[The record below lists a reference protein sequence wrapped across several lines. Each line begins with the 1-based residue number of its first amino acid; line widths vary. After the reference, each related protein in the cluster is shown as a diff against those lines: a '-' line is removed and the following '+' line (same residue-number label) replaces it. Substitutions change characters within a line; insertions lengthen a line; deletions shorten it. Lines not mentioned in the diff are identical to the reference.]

1 MMYGS
6 WDAGTWGW
14 IVLVMLLFV
23 GVLAFGIL
31 AVVRSSDR
39 DRDRDRAM
47 PQGSKGALDVLD
59 NRFVRGE
66 IDAEEYAERCRI
78 LTEAND
84 PAHANTPAASG
95 IATML

>member
-6 WDAGTWGW
+6 WDAGTWAW
-14 IVLVMLLFV
+14 MVLVMLLFV

-39 DRDRDRAM
+39 DRDRAM

-59 NRFVRGE
+59 NRFARGE
-66 IDAEEYAERCRI
+66 IDTEEYAVRRRI

-84 PAHANTPAASG
+84 PAHV
-95 IATML
+95 

>member
-1 MMYGS
+1 MYGS
-6 WDAGTWGW
+6 WDAGTWAW
-14 IVLVMLLFV
+14 MVLVMLLFV

-39 DRDRDRAM
+39 DRAM

-59 NRFVRGE
+59 NRFARGE
-66 IDAEEYAERCRI
+66 IDTEEYAERRRI

-84 PAHANTPAASG
+84 PAHV
-95 IATML
+95 